1 MVVTEVTFRAEDGRI
16 AHFPEQT
23 ALGDFGFGKH
33 PDREMGSP
41 GTLRGSRYYL
51 WGML

>member
-1 MVVTEVTFRAEDGRI
+1 MVVTEVTFTAEDGRI
-16 AHFPEQT
+16 AHFLNKPHSATSASANIQT
-23 ALGDFGFGKH
+23 GRWAVL
-33 PDREMGSP
+33 